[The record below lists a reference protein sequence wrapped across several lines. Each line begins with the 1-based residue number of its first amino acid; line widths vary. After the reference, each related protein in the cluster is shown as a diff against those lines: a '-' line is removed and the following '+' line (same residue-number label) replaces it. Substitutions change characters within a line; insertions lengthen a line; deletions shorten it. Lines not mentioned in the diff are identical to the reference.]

1 MPSSIST
8 PSTRAALLFI
18 GLAGVLPGCG
28 PESAELATEH
38 DVMSVLQY
46 AQFMGGGFDNGAATG
61 NVTAMGAGSTGLPGW
76 TIGGGGID
84 YVYTT
89 YFQAASGSN
98 YSLDLNNWSP
108 GSISQSFDTQPG
120 VQYKVGFSLSGNPYC
135 GASSVKSVRVT
146 AADIKNQDYHYDMA
160 AYGTTAADMKWVRQ
174 QFIFTANS
182 ATTTLTFTSLSN
194 GACGPALDSVT
205 VSAI

>member
-1 MPSSIST
+1 MPSSIPT
-8 PSTRAALLFI
+8 PSTHAALLFI

-28 PESAELATEH
+28 PESVEMATEP
-38 DVMSVLQY
+38 DVMSVVQY

-84 YVYTT
+84 YVYTA
-89 YFQAASGSN
+89 YFQAASGSS
-98 YSLDLNNWSP
+98 YSVDLNNWSP

-135 GASSVKSVRVT
+135 GLSVRSVRVT
-146 AADIKNQDYHYDMA
+146 AVNIKDQDYSYDMA
-160 AYGTTAADMKWVRQ
+160 ANGTTAADMRWVRQ

-182 ATTTLTFTSLSN
+182 ATTTLTFSSLSN

-205 VSAI
+205 VSAL